1 MKLENNRAGQLKKM
15 QSDYQCFVPHNLKD
29 IKLNINSEINALVNK
44 AYLLLGRLDGMAITL
59 PDIDLFVS
67 MYVQKEAVISSQI
80 EGTQASLVDV
90 LQKDKGKEKIKDTEE
105 IVNYIKATHYAFKR
119 LNKMPLCMR
128 LIRETHAVL
137 LSNVRG
143 EEKMPGEFRR
153 SQNWIGHAGSTL
165 KDASFIPPA
174 PDEMDICLGD
184 LERYIHE
191 DSTISNLIKIAL
203 IHYQFETIHPFLD
216 GNGRMGRLLIIL
228 YLREQGLIEYPV
240 LYLSYF
246 FKKNRNRYYELLNNI
261 RIKGEFEEWIKFFI
275 DGICE
280 ISEDAITSIQK
291 IVELKNTDMKK
302 IRELS
307 GGNISNLLLIY
318 DYLLQHPFLEAEDI
332 KNLVGVSKPTANK
345 LLENLMTIEIVELVE
360 DKKRYR
366 QYVYKKYVD
375 ILSEGTIL

>member
-1 MKLENNRAGQLKKM
+1 MKLENNRAGQLKRMK
-15 QSDYQCFVPHNLKD
+15 SDYECFVPNNLRN
-29 IKLNINSEINALVNK
+29 IKLNLDSELKTLIDK

-59 PDIDLFVS
+59 PDMDLFVS

-80 EGTQASLVDV
+80 EGTQASLIDV
-90 LQKDKGKEKIKDTEE
+90 LQKNRDNKRIKDTEE
-105 IVNYIKATHYAFKR
+105 IVNYIKATNYAFKR
-119 LNKMPLCMR
+119 LNELPLCIR

-137 LSNVRG
+137 LSDVRG
-143 EEKMPGEFRR
+143 EEKMPGEFRK

-174 PDEMDICLGD
+174 PNEMNICLSD
-184 LERYIHE
+184 LEKYMHE
-191 DSTISNLIKIAL
+191 DSDVSDLIKIAL

-291 IVELKNTDMKK
+291 IIELKKKDMEK
-302 IRELS
+302 IRNFPN
-307 GGNISNLLLIY
+307 GNISNLLLVY
-318 DYLLQHPFLEAEDI
+318 EYLLKHPFIETEDI
-332 KNLVGVSKPTANK
+332 KNLIDVTKPTINK
-345 LLENLMTIEIVELVE
+345 LLENLIDMEILELVE

-366 QYVYKKYVD
+366 QYVYKEYVD
-375 ILSEGTIL
+375 ILSEGTMI

>member
-1 MKLENNRAGQLKKM
+1 MKLENNRAGQLKRMK
-15 QSDYQCFVPHNLKD
+15 SDYECFVPNNLRN
-29 IKLNINSEINALVNK
+29 IKLNLDSELKTLIDK

-59 PDIDLFVS
+59 PDMDLFVS

-80 EGTQASLVDV
+80 EGTQASLIDV
-90 LQKDKGKEKIKDTEE
+90 LQKNRDNKRIKDTEE
-105 IVNYIKATHYAFKR
+105 IVNYIKATNYAFKR
-119 LNKMPLCMR
+119 LNELPLCMR

-137 LSNVRG
+137 LSDVRG
-143 EEKMPGEFRR
+143 EEKMPGEFRK

-174 PDEMDICLGD
+174 PDEMNICLSD
-184 LERYIHE
+184 LEKYMHE
-191 DSTISNLIKIAL
+191 DSDVSDLIKIAL

-261 RIKGEFEEWIKFFI
+261 RIKGEFEECIKFFI

-291 IVELKNTDMKK
+291 IIELKKKDMEK
-302 IRELS
+302 IRNFPN
-307 GGNISNLLLIY
+307 GNISNLLLVY
-318 DYLLQHPFLEAEDI
+318 EYLLKHPFIETEDI
-332 KNLVGVSKPTANK
+332 KNLIDVTKPTINK
-345 LLENLMTIEIVELVE
+345 LLENLIDMEILELVE

-366 QYVYKKYVD
+366 QYVYKEYVD
-375 ILSEGTIL
+375 ILSEGTMI

>member
-1 MKLENNRAGQLKKM
+1 MKLENNRAGQLKRMK
-15 QSDYQCFVPHNLKD
+15 SDYECFVPNNLRN
-29 IKLNINSEINALVNK
+29 IKLNLDSELKTLIDK

-59 PDIDLFVS
+59 PDMDLFIS

-80 EGTQASLVDV
+80 EGTQASLIDV
-90 LQKDKGKEKIKDTEE
+90 LQKNRDNKRIKDTEE
-105 IVNYIKATHYAFKR
+105 IVNYIKATNYAFKR
-119 LNKMPLCMR
+119 LNELPLCMR

-137 LSNVRG
+137 LSDVRG
-143 EEKMPGEFRR
+143 EEKMPGEFRK

-174 PDEMDICLGD
+174 PNEMNICLSD
-184 LERYIHE
+184 LEKYMHE
-191 DSTISNLIKIAL
+191 DSDVSDLIKIAL

-291 IVELKNTDMKK
+291 IIELKKKDMEK
-302 IRELS
+302 IRNFPN
-307 GGNISNLLLIY
+307 GNISNLLLVY
-318 DYLLQHPFLEAEDI
+318 EYLLKHPFIETEDI
-332 KNLVGVSKPTANK
+332 KNLIDVTKPTINK
-345 LLENLMTIEIVELVE
+345 LLENLIDMEILELVE

-366 QYVYKKYVD
+366 QYVYKEYVD
-375 ILSEGTIL
+375 ILSEGTMI

>member
-29 IKLNINSEINALVNK
+29 IKLNIDSEINALVNK

-143 EEKMPGEFRR
+143 EEKIPGEFRR

-307 GGNISNLLLIY
+307 GSNISNLLLIY

-375 ILSEGTIL
+375 ILSEGT